1 MRLNV
6 EQRRIIENKPNGHV
20 LVKGVAGSGKT
31 TVAVH
36 KIPFLLKDY
45 TYEKDDKILVITY
58 NKSLINYIKYI
69 YEEIERNKENEQLT
83 LGIYE
88 SGDKDKLYIE
98 TIDNMMFKYFTSYIK
113 EEKLEK
119 LRVATEKQIN
129 KAMVE
134 AINVVK
140 QEYEKVNVLD
150 RKNLTFIIEEIRWM
164 KSCNYK
170 DIEEYQTI
178 DRIGRISNN
187 NVESTHKLRKNSKI
201 RKAIFEVM
209 IQYNDNLK
217 KEKLVDLQDVALM
230 ALRQAKREVGE
241 KYTHIIVDETQDL
254 TRVQLEF
261 IKTLYMNRSYSS
273 MLFVSDTAQS
283 IYPEAW
289 LVKGRSF
296 TSIGLDMTG
305 KSTSLS
311 KSYRTTMQI
320 AYAAYSLIEDD
331 KNILEDDN
339 FVKPSLIDKQGVY
352 PVYRGFKNKVSE
364 AEYIAETIENELK
377 NKYDYKDIAIISKF
391 KNQLKDIKI
400 FLEKNNI
407 PYKELESNEE
417 LDFNEDCVKLLT
429 MHCAKGLQFKAVI
442 IAGLNDKIIPS
453 RDFANEFEDS
463 DFVESIDRRLLYVG
477 MTRATEELFLSSYG
491 NPSKFIKDISCKY
504 LRINSKCNFR
514 KLHRIDIDEYLFTY
528 KIDDIYKSEEITRQ
542 WIISE
547 LMNRYGYPKDLIDV
561 EVKVNIEAK
570 AEVVDIVVYV
580 YENKDK
586 VPFIFIKSN
595 KLGAGTE
602 SEISHLKICMNIFD
616 TVKYGVVTD
625 GNEIVIIND
634 DFEEV
639 DDALEGDE
647 DEFIDIV
654 KLDIDEAYQKVL
666 NGEIVDAKTVIAIM
680 YAYQQVHL

>member
-164 KSCNYK
+164 KSCNYT

-230 ALRQAKREVGE
+230 ALKQAKKEVGE

-570 AEVVDIVVYV
+570 AEVVDVVVYV

-639 DDALEGDE
+639 DDIPSFNKRMISSVNL
-647 DEFIDIV
+647 V
-654 KLDIDEAYQKVL
+654 
-666 NGEIVDAKTVIAIM
+666 
-680 YAYQQVHL
+680 

>member
-164 KSCNYK
+164 KSCNYT

-230 ALRQAKREVGE
+230 ALKQAKREVGE

-261 IKTLYMNRSYSS
+261 IKILYMNRSYSS

-547 LMNRYGYPKDLIDV
+547 LMDRYGYPKDLIDV

-570 AEVVDIVVYV
+570 AEVVDVVVYV

-602 SEISHLKICMNIFD
+602 SEINHIKMCMNIFD

-639 DDALEGDE
+639 DDIPSFNKRMISSVNL
-647 DEFIDIV
+647 V
-654 KLDIDEAYQKVL
+654 
-666 NGEIVDAKTVIAIM
+666 
-680 YAYQQVHL
+680 

>member
-164 KSCNYK
+164 KSCNYT
-170 DIEEYQTI
+170 DNEEYQTI

-639 DDALEGDE
+639 DDIPSFNKRMISSVNL
-647 DEFIDIV
+647 V
-654 KLDIDEAYQKVL
+654 
-666 NGEIVDAKTVIAIM
+666 
-680 YAYQQVHL
+680 

>member
-113 EEKLEK
+113 EEKLEI
-119 LRVATEKQIN
+119 LRFATEKQKN

-164 KSCNYK
+164 KSCNYT

-352 PVYRGFKNKVSE
+352 KVYRGFKNKVSE

-377 NKYDYKDIAIISKF
+377 NKYDYKDIAIISKV

-417 LDFNEDCVKLLT
+417 LDFNEECVKLLT

-639 DDALEGDE
+639 DDIPSFNKRMISSVNL
-647 DEFIDIV
+647 V
-654 KLDIDEAYQKVL
+654 
-666 NGEIVDAKTVIAIM
+666 
-680 YAYQQVHL
+680 

>member
-45 TYEKDDKILVITY
+45 TYEKDDKILVIKY

-164 KSCNYK
+164 KSCNYT

-217 KEKLVDLQDVALM
+217 KEKLVDLQDVTLM

-639 DDALEGDE
+639 DDIPSFNKRMISSVNL
-647 DEFIDIV
+647 V
-654 KLDIDEAYQKVL
+654 
-666 NGEIVDAKTVIAIM
+666 
-680 YAYQQVHL
+680 

>member
-164 KSCNYK
+164 KSCNYT

-547 LMNRYGYPKDLIDV
+547 LMDRYGYPKDLIDV

-639 DDALEGDE
+639 DDIPSFNKRMVSSVNL
-647 DEFIDIV
+647 V
-654 KLDIDEAYQKVL
+654 
-666 NGEIVDAKTVIAIM
+666 
-680 YAYQQVHL
+680 

>member
-164 KSCNYK
+164 KSCNYT

-364 AEYIAETIENELK
+364 AEYIAETIENGLK

-547 LMNRYGYPKDLIDV
+547 LMDRYGYPKDLIDV

-639 DDALEGDE
+639 DDIPSFNKRMISSVNL
-647 DEFIDIV
+647 V
-654 KLDIDEAYQKVL
+654 
-666 NGEIVDAKTVIAIM
+666 
-680 YAYQQVHL
+680 

>member
-164 KSCNYK
+164 KSCNYT

-230 ALRQAKREVGE
+230 ALKQAKREVGE

-311 KSYRTTMQI
+311 KSYRTTMQM

-639 DDALEGDE
+639 DDIPSFNKRMISSVNL
-647 DEFIDIV
+647 V
-654 KLDIDEAYQKVL
+654 
-666 NGEIVDAKTVIAIM
+666 
-680 YAYQQVHL
+680 

>member
-140 QEYEKVNVLD
+140 KEYEKVNVLD

-164 KSCNYK
+164 KSCNYT

-570 AEVVDIVVYV
+570 AEVVDVVVYV

-639 DDALEGDE
+639 DDIPSFNKRMISSVNL
-647 DEFIDIV
+647 V
-654 KLDIDEAYQKVL
+654 
-666 NGEIVDAKTVIAIM
+666 
-680 YAYQQVHL
+680 

>member
-88 SGDKDKLYIE
+88 SGDKDKLYIK

-164 KSCNYK
+164 KSCNYT

-230 ALRQAKREVGE
+230 ALKQAKREVGE

-547 LMNRYGYPKDLIDV
+547 LMDRYGYPKDLIDV

-639 DDALEGDE
+639 DDIPSFNKRMISSVNL
-647 DEFIDIV
+647 V
-654 KLDIDEAYQKVL
+654 
-666 NGEIVDAKTVIAIM
+666 
-680 YAYQQVHL
+680 

>member
-1 MRLNV
+1 MNLNV

-45 TYEKDDKILVITY
+45 TYEKDDKVLVITY

-98 TIDNMMFKYFTSYIK
+98 TIDDMMFRYFTSYIK
-113 EEKLEK
+113 DEKLEK
-119 LRVATEKQIN
+119 LRIATERQIT
-129 KAMVE
+129 KAMEE
-134 AINVVK
+134 AIKVVK
-140 QEYEKVNVLD
+140 EEYEKVNVLD
-150 RKNLTFIIEEIRWM
+150 TKNLSFIIEEIRWM
-164 KSCNYK
+164 KSCHYT
-170 DIEEYQTI
+170 DIEDYQTV

-187 NVESTHKLRKNSKI
+187 NVEATHKLRKNSKI

-209 IQYNDNLK
+209 LQYNDNLK
-217 KEKLVDLQDVALM
+217 KGKLVDLQDVALM
-230 ALRQAKREVGE
+230 ALEQAKKEVEE

-261 IKTLYMNRSYSS
+261 IKMLYSNRSYSS

-352 PVYRGFKNKVSE
+352 PVYRNFKNKVSE

-377 NKYDYKDIAIISKF
+377 DKYDYKYIAIISKL
-391 KNQLKDIKI
+391 KNQLKDIKV
-400 FLEKNNI
+400 FLEKKNI
-407 PYKELESNEE
+407 PYRELESNEE

-429 MHCAKGLQFKAVI
+429 MHCAKGLQFKSVI

-453 RDFANEFEDS
+453 RNFENEFEDS

-477 MTRATEELFLSSYG
+477 MTRATEELFLSSYA

-542 WIISE
+542 WIINE
-547 LMNRYGYPKDLIDV
+547 LMKRYGYPRELIDV
-561 EVKVNIEAK
+561 EVKVNIEVK
-570 AEVVDIVVYV
+570 AEVVDIVVYI

-595 KLGAGTE
+595 KLGEGTDNAVNH
-602 SEISHLKICMNIFD
+602 IKMCMNIFD
-616 TVKYGVVTD
+616 TVKYGIITD
-625 GNEIVIIND
+625 GNGIIIIND

-639 DDALEGDE
+639 DDIPSFNKRMISSENL
-647 DEFIDIV
+647 
-654 KLDIDEAYQKVL
+654 
-666 NGEIVDAKTVIAIM
+666 
-680 YAYQQVHL
+680 

>member
-20 LVKGVAGSGKT
+20 LVKGGAGSGKT

-164 KSCNYK
+164 KSCNYT

-639 DDALEGDE
+639 DDIPSFNKRMISSVNL
-647 DEFIDIV
+647 V
-654 KLDIDEAYQKVL
+654 
-666 NGEIVDAKTVIAIM
+666 
-680 YAYQQVHL
+680 

>member
-164 KSCNYK
+164 KSCNYT

-230 ALRQAKREVGE
+230 ALKQAKREVGE

-429 MHCAKGLQFKAVI
+429 MHCVKGLQFKAVI

-491 NPSKFIKDISCKY
+491 NLSKFIKDISCKY

-547 LMNRYGYPKDLIDV
+547 LMDRYGYPKDLIDV

-570 AEVVDIVVYV
+570 AEVVDVVVYV

-639 DDALEGDE
+639 DDIPSFNKRMISSVNL
-647 DEFIDIV
+647 V
-654 KLDIDEAYQKVL
+654 
-666 NGEIVDAKTVIAIM
+666 
-680 YAYQQVHL
+680 

>member
-1 MRLNV
+1 
-6 EQRRIIENKPNGHV
+6 
-20 LVKGVAGSGKT
+20 
-31 TVAVH
+31 
-36 KIPFLLKDY
+36 
-45 TYEKDDKILVITY
+45 
-58 NKSLINYIKYI
+58 
-69 YEEIERNKENEQLT
+69 
-83 LGIYE
+83 
-88 SGDKDKLYIE
+88 
-98 TIDNMMFKYFTSYIK
+98 MMFKYFTSYIK

-164 KSCNYK
+164 KSCNYT

-230 ALRQAKREVGE
+230 ALKQAKREVGE

-570 AEVVDIVVYV
+570 AEVVDVVVYV

-639 DDALEGDE
+639 DDIPSFNKRMISSVNL
-647 DEFIDIV
+647 V
-654 KLDIDEAYQKVL
+654 
-666 NGEIVDAKTVIAIM
+666 
-680 YAYQQVHL
+680 

>member
-164 KSCNYK
+164 KSCNYT

-417 LDFNEDCVKLLT
+417 LYFNEDCVKLLT

-639 DDALEGDE
+639 DDIPSFNKRMISSVNL
-647 DEFIDIV
+647 V
-654 KLDIDEAYQKVL
+654 
-666 NGEIVDAKTVIAIM
+666 
-680 YAYQQVHL
+680 

>member
-36 KIPFLLKDY
+36 KIPFLLNDY

-140 QEYEKVNVLD
+140 KEYEKVNVLD

-164 KSCNYK
+164 KSCNYT

-230 ALRQAKREVGE
+230 ALKQAKREVGE

-261 IKTLYMNRSYSS
+261 IKILYMNRSYSS

-547 LMNRYGYPKDLIDV
+547 LMDRYGYPKELIDV

-570 AEVVDIVVYV
+570 AEVVDVVVYV
-580 YENKDK
+580 YENK
-586 VPFIFIKSN
+586 
-595 KLGAGTE
+595 
-602 SEISHLKICMNIFD
+602 
-616 TVKYGVVTD
+616 
-625 GNEIVIIND
+625 
-634 DFEEV
+634 
-639 DDALEGDE
+639 
-647 DEFIDIV
+647 
-654 KLDIDEAYQKVL
+654 
-666 NGEIVDAKTVIAIM
+666 
-680 YAYQQVHL
+680 

>member
-140 QEYEKVNVLD
+140 KEYEKVNVLD

-164 KSCNYK
+164 KSCNYT

-230 ALRQAKREVGE
+230 ALKQAKREVGE

-364 AEYIAETIENELK
+364 AEYIAETIENGLK

-639 DDALEGDE
+639 DDIPSFNKRMISSVNL
-647 DEFIDIV
+647 V
-654 KLDIDEAYQKVL
+654 
-666 NGEIVDAKTVIAIM
+666 
-680 YAYQQVHL
+680 

>member
-164 KSCNYK
+164 KSCNYT

-230 ALRQAKREVGE
+230 ALKQAKREVGE

-547 LMNRYGYPKDLIDV
+547 LMDRYGYPKDLIDV

-639 DDALEGDE
+639 DDIPSFNKRMIISVNL
-647 DEFIDIV
+647 V
-654 KLDIDEAYQKVL
+654 
-666 NGEIVDAKTVIAIM
+666 
-680 YAYQQVHL
+680 

>member
-164 KSCNYK
+164 KSCNYT

-230 ALRQAKREVGE
+230 ALKQAKKEVGE

-639 DDALEGDE
+639 DDIPSFNKRMISSVNL
-647 DEFIDIV
+647 V
-654 KLDIDEAYQKVL
+654 
-666 NGEIVDAKTVIAIM
+666 
-680 YAYQQVHL
+680 

>member
-164 KSCNYK
+164 KSCNYT

-477 MTRATEELFLSSYG
+477 MTRAIEELFLSSYG

-639 DDALEGDE
+639 DDIPSFNKRMISSVNL
-647 DEFIDIV
+647 V
-654 KLDIDEAYQKVL
+654 
-666 NGEIVDAKTVIAIM
+666 
-680 YAYQQVHL
+680 

>member
-164 KSCNYK
+164 KSCNYT

-542 WIISE
+542 WSISE

-639 DDALEGDE
+639 DDIPSFNKRMISSVNL
-647 DEFIDIV
+647 V
-654 KLDIDEAYQKVL
+654 
-666 NGEIVDAKTVIAIM
+666 
-680 YAYQQVHL
+680 

>member
-164 KSCNYK
+164 KSCNYT

-400 FLEKNNI
+400 FLEKNNS

-417 LDFNEDCVKLLT
+417 LDFNEECVKLLT

-639 DDALEGDE
+639 DDIPSFNKRMISSVNL
-647 DEFIDIV
+647 V
-654 KLDIDEAYQKVL
+654 
-666 NGEIVDAKTVIAIM
+666 
-680 YAYQQVHL
+680 

>member
-164 KSCNYK
+164 KSCNYT

-217 KEKLVDLQDVALM
+217 KEKLVDLKDVALM

-639 DDALEGDE
+639 DDIPSFNKRMISSVNL
-647 DEFIDIV
+647 V
-654 KLDIDEAYQKVL
+654 
-666 NGEIVDAKTVIAIM
+666 
-680 YAYQQVHL
+680 

>member
-164 KSCNYK
+164 KSCNYT

-283 IYPEAW
+283 IYPESW

-639 DDALEGDE
+639 DDIPSFNKRMISSVNL
-647 DEFIDIV
+647 V
-654 KLDIDEAYQKVL
+654 
-666 NGEIVDAKTVIAIM
+666 
-680 YAYQQVHL
+680 

>member
-164 KSCNYK
+164 KSCNYT

-217 KEKLVDLQDVALM
+217 KEKLVDLQDVTLM
-230 ALRQAKREVGE
+230 ALKQAKREVGE

-570 AEVVDIVVYV
+570 AEVVDVVVYV

-602 SEISHLKICMNIFD
+602 SEISHIKMCMNIFD

-639 DDALEGDE
+639 DDIPSFNKRMISSVNL
-647 DEFIDIV
+647 V
-654 KLDIDEAYQKVL
+654 
-666 NGEIVDAKTVIAIM
+666 
-680 YAYQQVHL
+680 